1 MMEQDIQTYV
11 VHCDKHKE
19 RLLNI
24 ENHIKNI
31 IPNYS
36 VWKGII
42 PYYEDIDEDTPYM
55 SIEKMVKNYDD
66 NINLNKNYNFKTLG
80 QIGCYLSHI
89 TLMRHIKNNAQ
100 NSIYTIIL
108 EDDANLTGDFNQKIK
123 SILDDF
129 DDFDMLYLGTSSET
143 FGTRMHN
150 QLYVY
155 NFNDVCINGTYAYVV
170 KNSSAEKIY
179 NLLLDIKE
187 TIDGTY
193 SRLIHTCA
201 IKAFVVRPFLANYD
215 RTTFY
220 STIDN
225 KDITCNSI
233 IKKNNSKRKL
243 HVVDKIIKCMNII
256 VNNWLIRDERSIK
269 NSQKFKHVISSNQKR
284 NNNINHTKRVNYANH
299 AKRTN
304 STRPTNNSNTIVINR
319 QSNKIPARLA
329 RLETSTVNH
338 TNSPNPEINKKKSSF
353 MKKVKNKRS
362 NKGNFKYVKK
372 ENKDEKIQEIII
384 KDKTFTIH
392 GINSIKKDNNAQTI
406 KITIMTNKKRG
417 RNPYVK
423 K

>member
-1 MMEQDIQTYV
+1 MKQDIQTYV
-11 VHCDKHKE
+11 IHCDKHKE

-42 PYYEDIDEDTPYM
+42 PYYEDINEDTPYM
-55 SIEKMVKNYDD
+55 SIEKMVKNYDH
-66 NINLNKNYNFKTLG
+66 NITLNKNYNFKTLG

-89 TLMRHIKNNAQ
+89 TLMRYIKNNAQ
-100 NSIYTIIL
+100 DSIYTIIL
-108 EDDANLTGDFNQKIK
+108 EDDTNLTGDFNQKIK
-123 SILDDF
+123 SILNDF
-129 DDFDMLYLGTSSET
+129 NDFDMLYLGTSSET
-143 FGTRMHN
+143 VGIRMHN

-155 NFNDVCINGTYAYVV
+155 NFNEGYINGTYAYVV

-215 RTTFY
+215 RSTFY

-233 IKKNNSKRKL
+233 VKKHNSKRKL
-243 HVVDKIIKCMNII
+243 QGVDKIIKCMNII

-269 NSQKFKHVISSNQKR
+269 NSQKFKNVISSNQKR
-284 NNNINHTKRVNYANH
+284 NNTINYA
-299 AKRTN
+299 KRINYEKRENPSRLARRTRLTN
-304 STRPTNNSNTIVINR
+304 NNSNTIR
-319 QSNKIPARLA
+319 GSNTNLV
-329 RLETSTVNH
+329 STVNR
-338 TNSPNPEINKKKSSF
+338 TNSVNPEINKKKSSF

-392 GINSIKKDNNAQTI
+392 GINSIKKENNAQTI

-423 K
+423 KIIS